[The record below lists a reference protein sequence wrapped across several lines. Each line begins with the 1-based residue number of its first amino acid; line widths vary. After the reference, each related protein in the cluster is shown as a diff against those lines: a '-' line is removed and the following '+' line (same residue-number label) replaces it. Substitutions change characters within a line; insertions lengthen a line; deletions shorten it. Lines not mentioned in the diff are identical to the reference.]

1 MTLFQRIS
9 VRVVHTS
16 IIFQHER
23 KVLMLARGMQGSAR
37 IKEIKGSGDG
47 DGDGGGGEWRLATQ
61 WSDHLAAVS
70 KPLAL

>member
-47 DGDGGGGEWRLATQ
+47 GGGEWRHNGLII
-61 WSDHLAAVS
+61 
-70 KPLAL
+70 